1 MNSTSFRRN
10 PKIDRQRIDGYA
22 TRYYSTVRL
31 TFVYTKQFL
40 ASAEAVLTEPAF
52 RVLEHMLLQRPD
64 AGDVVAGTGGVRKV
78 RVPLPG
84 RGKSGGARVRYYYAA
99 SRQRVYLLLVY
110 PKNVAVTISEAG
122 KKELRK
128 WIAKLE

>member
-1 MNSTSFRRN
+1 MLLGIIV
-10 PKIDRQRIDGYA
+10 P
-22 TRYYSTVRL
+22 VRL
-31 TFVYTKQFL
+31 TFVYTKQFV
-40 ASAEAVLTEPAF
+40 ASAEGVLTEPAF
-52 RVLEHMLLQRPD
+52 RVLEHVLLQRPD
-64 AGDVVAGTGGVRKV
+64 AGDVIAGTGGVRKV

-84 RGKSGGARVRYYYAA
+84 RGKSGGARVLYYYAA

-122 KKELRK
+122 KKELKK